1 MSINLLGMATQA
13 LGGDFAQKAG
23 QFMGETEGSAQ
34 SAMAGI
40 LPALLGTIAQ
50 KGSSADGAAGILSML
65 TGPNVNSGLLGN
77 IGALLTPGS
86 AQAGPVMQAGT
97 AILGS
102 LFGDK
107 LGGLAGTVASMS
119 GLKAGNVS
127 SLLQMVAP
135 LVMGVLAKHV
145 SSNNINAGG
154 LQSLL
159 QGQQAGLASA
169 LDPRLGSLLGMAG
182 LASSVLGAGAAKV
195 SDAVGAATGAMGAAT
210 GALGAAASGALGSAS
225 GALGGAANT
234 ASGALGAATG
244 ALGAAGSAASGALA
258 GGVGRAAGAAG
269 ALGGAASGA
278 LGGAAGAA
286 AGMAKAGGGGLMRW
300 LPWLIGAAILIWLFK
315 SCMGPTQKAAEVPAT
330 PTAPAATA
338 PAKPAEPPK
347 AVEAAKPVEPAKSAQ
362 APAAKPAPAA
372 VVSMPPMVKVYFDSG
387 KAVPSAQ
394 SMDALVPIV
403 KYVKA
408 NAGSKIR
415 LAGFH
420 DKTGSQAANETLAKN
435 RAQGIASQLGQAG
448 IPESRI
454 VFDNPSQ
461 TVGGGEDREARR
473 VEVSIAQ

>member
-1 MSINLLGMATQA
+1 MSINLLAMATQA

-34 SAMAGI
+34 SAMGGI

-50 KGSSADGAAGILSML
+50 KGSSPDGAAGILSML
-65 TGPNVNSGLLGN
+65 TGPNVNSGMLGN
-77 IGALLTPGS
+77 IGALLSPGS
-86 AQAGPVMQAGT
+86 AQAGPVMQAGS

-107 LGGLAGTVASMS
+107 IGGLVGTVASMS
-119 GLKAGNVS
+119 GLKAGNAS

-145 SSNNINAGG
+145 GSNNINAGG

-182 LASSVLGAGAAKV
+182 TISSALGAGTAKV
-195 SDAVGAATGAMGAAT
+195 SDALGAATS
-210 GALGAAASGALGSAS
+210 GALGA
-225 GALGGAANT
+225 
-234 ASGALGAATG
+234 ASGALGAAG
-244 ALGAAGSAASGALA
+244 GAASGALA
-258 GGVGRAAGAAG
+258 GGLGKAAGAAG

-278 LGGAAGAA
+278 LGGAAGATA
-286 AGMAKAGGGGLMRW
+286 EIAKAGGGGLMRW

-315 SCMGPTQKAAEVPAT
+315 SCMGPTQKAADLPSA
-330 PTAPAATA
+330 PTAPAASA
-338 PAKPAEPPK
+338 PAKPVEPPK
-347 AVEAAKPVEPAKSAQ
+347 AAEAAKAAKPVEPTKPV
-362 APAAKPAPAA
+362 PATASTPAPAA
-372 VVSMPPMVKVYFDSG
+372 ASAAISIPPMVKVYFDSG
-387 KAVPSAQ
+387 KAVPSAE

-435 RAQGIASQLGQAG
+435 RAKGIAAQLGQAG
-448 IPESRI
+448 IAESRI